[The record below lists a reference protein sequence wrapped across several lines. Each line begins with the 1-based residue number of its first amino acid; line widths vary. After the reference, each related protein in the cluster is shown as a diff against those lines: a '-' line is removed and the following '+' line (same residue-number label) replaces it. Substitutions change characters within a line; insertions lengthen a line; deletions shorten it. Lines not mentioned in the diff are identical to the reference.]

1 MERELALEFVRVTE
15 AAALASGRLI
25 GRGDKNGADQLAVD
39 AMRSVLKSLN
49 IRGTVVIGE
58 GEMDEAPMLYIGE
71 EVGTGEGAEV
81 DIAVDPLEG
90 TNLVAKGMPGAIAV
104 MAVAAK
110 GHLLHAPDMYMEK
123 IVTGSA
129 GVGVIHLDAPI
140 EENLRSLAKAS
151 RRAVSELTVVLLDRE
166 RHEDKIRRIQESGAR
181 VKLISDG
188 DITPAI
194 QACLPHSGVD
204 MLLGSGGAPEG
215 VITAVAV
222 KSLGGVMQGRLI
234 PEDDAQL
241 ERLRKMGVAN
251 SDHILNL
258 DDLVQGDDAF
268 YVATGI
274 TGGDLLKSVHYGQ
287 EYATTYSVA
296 MRAQSGTVRYITTR
310 HRMERMAAK

>member
-39 AMRSVLKSLN
+39 AMRSVLKGLN
-49 IRGTVVIGE
+49 IRGKVVIGE

-71 EVGTGEGAEV
+71 EVGTGEGDAV

-104 MAVAAK
+104 MAVAPR

-123 IVTGSA
+123 VVA
-129 GVGVIHLDAPI
+129 GPSGAHVIHLDASI
-140 EENLRSLAKAS
+140 EENLRALANAS
-151 RRAVSELTVVLLDRE
+151 QRDVSELTVVLLDRE
-166 RHEDKIRRIQESGAR
+166 RHEDKIRGIQEIGAR

-188 DITPAI
+188 DVSPAI

-204 MLLGSGGAPEG
+204 MLVGSGGAPEG

-222 KSLGGVMQGRLI
+222 KGLGGTMQGRLI
-234 PEDDAQL
+234 PEDDVQL
-241 ERLRKMGVAN
+241 ERLRQMGVN
-251 SDHILNL
+251 DSRHILEL
-258 DDLVQGDDAF
+258 EDLVQGDDAF

-274 TGGDLLKSVHYGQ
+274 TDGDLLKGVQYGK
-287 EYATTYSVA
+287 EYATTYSVVIHSKTGA
-296 MRAQSGTVRYITTR
+296 VRYITTQ
-310 HRMERMAAK
+310 HRMAPMTAK